1 VVAAFET
8 LMTGFG
14 LGADQTLALGRYLDL
29 LLDWRR
35 ANVTAVRT
43 RDEAADRLVGDS
55 LALLDV
61 PELETAGRR
70 WLDLGAGAGI
80 PGIPL
85 ALARPDVR
93 LTLLDAVGK
102 KCAFLEA
109 AVEVTG
115 LETRAEVVCA
125 RSEALA
131 SRAGG
136 PAAPAAASGGGRS
149 TTTVTEPTAGGSS
162 GARGDR
168 RRDRDREAFDV
179 VLVRAVGALATVV
192 EFAAPLLAPGGSL
205 VAVKTAAGAAKEGAA
220 GDAAAAL
227 CGLSAGAVRPLCRSP
242 LADSVC
248 VVYAKVAP
256 APQWLPR
263 RVGLAARR
271 PLAS

>member
-1 VVAAFET
+1 
-8 LMTGFG
+8 MTGFG

-162 GARGDR
+162 GARGTGRNVTSPFR
-168 RRDRDREAFDV
+168 RWRRPPAWIHSF
-179 VLVRAVGALATVV
+179 
-192 EFAAPLLAPGGSL
+192 
-205 VAVKTAAGAAKEGAA
+205 
-220 GDAAAAL
+220 
-227 CGLSAGAVRPLCRSP
+227 GLSHSKASRIASAVRHPCAQPKR
-242 LADSVC
+242 
-248 VVYAKVAP
+248 
-256 APQWLPR
+256 
-263 RVGLAARR
+263 
-271 PLAS
+271 